1 MKKLASLFVVAGML
15 LFSCGNKNAQE
26 EPIVE
31 EEPIVM
37 EEETV
42 EEDTAVVEEAP
53 VVEEVAAPATETKKT
68 TTKKATKK
76 TTTNATVTD
85 DSKAKSLGSA
95 KDVDA
100 NATITLKPI
109 SSDDSKKSNE
119 SSTPS
124 VSGGKEVKF

>member
-15 LFSCGNKNAQE
+15 FLSCGNKNAQE
-26 EPIVE
+26 ESVVE

-37 EEETV
+37 EEEPV
-42 EEDTAVVEEAP
+42 EEDTTAVVDEAATTEE
-53 VVEEVAAPATETKKT
+53 AAPAATQTKT

-76 TTTNATVTD
+76 TTATATVTD

-95 KDVDA
+95 KNIDA
-100 NATITLKPI
+100 NATITLQPV
-109 SSDDSKKSNE
+109 DNSKKSSE
-119 SSTPS
+119 PSSPS